1 MNNLQE
7 GVGKRKEFK
16 LSRFI
21 IVFHLLNLV
30 LILSNFSLNFL
41 GRPELKYV
49 YLVHVVIIFLS
60 IIIFPI
66 EKILPEIITM
76 LFLEGQGRVIW
87 DYQAWAR
94 IIFDLI
100 LVFAVLKIFIAN
112 RKIYSKQVIP
122 KAFVALILC
131 HVLWYMVQIF
141 NINSASIIGAV
152 AAAKIYLFPIFLF
165 FALSQV
171 RLDVKGKDFTFIL
184 NFFILV
190 FSLELLL
197 NIFQMQEKQSLV
209 LKISPFYFKA
219 MQNGVFSGNL
229 YRPFATTFIP
239 GGLSTLIYL
248 TVGLLFFK
256 KSSFKYTI
264 TRFFIIGLS
273 IVNLVLN
280 QVRSALIKY
289 ILILIAIHVGT
300 LIYHRLSTKKLIP
313 YILILSIIA
322 FNLENII
329 AKLPALN
336 DKNLEYAIA
345 RTTALADTSKL
356 TNSRIS
362 TNTLGEALYFHLS
375 RYPMGVGPAMTGAA
389 SSINEEALAHDP
401 VINSKSLWTH
411 DNLIVSLVI
420 ELGYGAIFYIILIG
434 LIPIYFIQ
442 KLIKLYRDKK
452 EEKFLTTL
460 ICASALA
467 VIIIGNWGAV
477 AITYNPESFIYWFF
491 AAIGFNTL
499 ADQRQLI

>member
-7 GVGKRKEFK
+7 VVNQRKEFN

-49 YLVHVVIIFLS
+49 YLVHVVLIFLS
-60 IIIFPI
+60 IIIFPF
-66 EKILPEIITM
+66 EKILPEVITM

-141 NINSASIIGAV
+141 NINSASIVGAL

-165 FALSQV
+165 FALSQIN
-171 RLDVKGKDFTFIL
+171 LDVKGRDFKFIL
-184 NFFILV
+184 TFFILV
-190 FSLELLL
+190 FFLELIL
-197 NIFQMQEKQSLV
+197 NIFQMQEKQTLI
-209 LKISPFYFKA
+209 LKISPYYFRA
-219 MQNGVFSGNL
+219 MQNGIFSGKL

-248 TVGLLFFK
+248 TVGLLFL
-256 KSSFKYTI
+256 KSTHLKYSI
-264 TRFFIIGLS
+264 FRFFIIGLS

-300 LIYHRLSTKKLIP
+300 LIYHRLSTRKLIP
-313 YILILSIIA
+313 YIIILAVIA
-322 FNLENII
+322 FNLENLI
-329 AKLPALN
+329 AKLPVLN
-336 DKNLEYAIA
+336 DKSLEYAIA
-345 RTTALADTSKL
+345 RTTALADTNKMSS
-356 TNSRIS
+356 SRIS
-362 TNTLGEALYFHLS
+362 TSTLGEALYLHLS

-389 SSINEEALAHDP
+389 SSINEEALARDP

-411 DNLIVSLVI
+411 DNLIVSLAI

-434 LIPIYFIQ
+434 LIPIFFIQ

-452 EEKFLTTL
+452 EEKFITMLV
-460 ICASALA
+460 CASVLSI
-467 VIIIGNWGAV
+467 IIIGNWGAV

-499 ADQRQLI
+499 ADQRQII